1 MYSMTS
7 MKTNPTITIGL
18 VWQNRKIG
26 PMVWFS
32 NNQNQADVTM
42 ILYREFFMIHQL
54 KADGLNHSQIARRL
68 NLHRK
73 TVRRYL
79 SSKPG
84 DTARVPRKARSSTL
98 DRYRGHLRRRVT
110 EHPQLCATRLLCEIM
125 AQGYIGCI
133 LILRDYLRQILP
145 RVLPKMFT
153 HKFAPNHGF

>member
-1 MYSMTS
+1 
-7 MKTNPTITIGL
+7 
-18 VWQNRKIG
+18 
-26 PMVWFS
+26 
-32 NNQNQADVTM
+32 
-42 ILYREFFMIHQL
+42 MIHQL
-54 KADGLNHSQIARRL
+54 KNDGLSISGIARRL

-98 DRYRGHLRRRVT
+98 DRYRGHLRRWVT

-145 RVLPKMFT
+145 GHPKTTTCVGMALVMSLLAMPGAPQ
-153 HKFAPNHGF
+153 KFGVFKHPD